1 MASRALTIM
10 FWPESAYGPTN
21 QCIGL
26 AAILRD
32 RGHRIVFAA
41 ESSWAGKLAPFGFVE
56 ELVDLAEPAEGA
68 ADEDPG
74 KFWTDF
80 IAETAPEFRKPTVE
94 QLGSF
99 ILPTYQALIDGAKY
113 CEPRLRAIIAEHRPD
128 VIVEDN
134 VVLFPA
140 LVTAGKPFVRI
151 VSCSPLEVSGPNIP
165 PPFSGLPSDDAS
177 EWGSYR
183 TEFDRTHRALWAD
196 FNTWVQEHG
205 ADPLP
210 ELEFMPRDNAAN
222 LYVYPA
228 EADYIDVRPLDA
240 SWTRMDSSVRE
251 TDAEYVLP
259 ASVADR
265 PADSALIY
273 LSLGSLGGAD
283 VDLMQRLVDVLGA
296 TRHRYIVSKGPQADR
311 IRLAD
316 NMVGEQMVPQ
326 TKVIP
331 QVDLVI
337 SHGGN
342 NTVTETLHFGKP
354 LIVLPLFWDQYENAQ
369 RIDEL
374 GFGIRLNTYGFAGDE
389 LTEAVEKILADTELR
404 HRLAE
409 IGEKIRA
416 RDGLRVGADVIE
428 QVGLRS
434 REGGDIGN
442 RRAGSAESLAA
453 AD

>member
-1 MASRALTIM
+1 MAAARPLTVM

-41 ESSWAGKLAPFGFVE
+41 ESSWAGKLAPLGFIE
-56 ELVDLAEPAEGA
+56 ELVDLAEPAAGA
-68 ADEDPG
+68 EDEDPG

-80 IAETAPEFRKPTVE
+80 IAETAPEFRKPTVD
-94 QLGSF
+94 QLETF
-99 ILPTYQALIDGAKY
+99 IQPTYQALIDGAKY
-113 CEPRLRAIIAEHRPD
+113 CEPRLRAIVAEHRPD

-140 LVTAGKPFVRI
+140 LVAAGVPFIRI
-151 VSCSPLEVSGPNIP
+151 VSCSPLEIPGPNIP
-165 PPFSGLPSDDAS
+165 PPFSGLPSDDRSA
-177 EWGSYR
+177 WDDYR
-183 TEFDRTHRALWAD
+183 AEFDRTHRALWDD
-196 FNTWVQEHG
+196 FNSWVQQQG

-210 ELEFMPRDNAAN
+210 DLEFMPRENAAN

-228 EADYIDVRPLDA
+228 EADYVEARPLDG

-251 TDAEYVLP
+251 TDLDYVVPAE
-259 ASVADR
+259 VADR
-265 PADSALIY
+265 PEDSALIY

-283 VDLMQRLVDVLGA
+283 VELMQRLVDVLGG
-296 TRHRYIVSKGPQADR
+296 TNHRFIVSKGPQADR
-311 IRLAD
+311 ITLAN

-374 GFGIRLNTYGFAGDE
+374 GFGVRLNTYAFAEEE
-389 LTEAVEKILADTELR
+389 LTDAVDRTLADTALR
-404 HRLAE
+404 DRLAE
-409 IGEKIRA
+409 IGAKIRA
-416 RDGLRVGADVIE
+416 RDGLRAGADVIE
-428 QVGLRS
+428 KVGQ
-434 REGGDIGN
+434 
-442 RRAGSAESLAA
+442 AA
-453 AD
+453 TA

>member
-1 MASRALTIM
+1 MVATNPLTVM

-26 AAILRD
+26 AAILRE

-56 ELVDLAEPAEGA
+56 ELVDLAEPAENA

-94 QLGSF
+94 QLESF

-113 CEPRLRAIIAEHRPD
+113 CEPRLRAIIAEHQPD

-140 LVTAGKPFVRI
+140 LVTAGVPFVRI
-151 VSCSPLEVSGPNIP
+151 VSCSPLEIPGPNVP
-165 PPFSGLPSDDAS
+165 PPFSGLPSDDRSA
-177 EWGSYR
+177 WDDYR
-183 TEFDRTHRALWAD
+183 AEFDRTHRALWSD
-196 FNTWVQEHG
+196 FNDWVQSHG
-205 ADPLP
+205 AEPLP
-210 ELEFMPRDNAAN
+210 DMEFMPRENAAN

-228 EADYIDVRPLDA
+228 EADYVEARPLDG

-251 TDAEYVLP
+251 TDDGYVLP
-259 ASVADR
+259 ADFAER
-265 PADSALIY
+265 PDDSALIY

-283 VDLMQRLVDVLGA
+283 VGLMQRLVDVLGT
-296 TRHRYIVSKGPQADR
+296 TRHRFIVSKGPQHER
-311 IRLAD
+311 ITLAD

-369 RIDEL
+369 RVDEL
-374 GFGIRLNTYGFAGDE
+374 GFGIRLNTYGFADAE
-389 LTEAVEKILADTELR
+389 LTEAVEKILADGELR
-404 HRLAE
+404 HRLEE
-409 IGEKIRA
+409 IGAKIRA

-428 QVGLRS
+428 QAG
-434 REGGDIGN
+434 
-442 RRAGSAESLAA
+442 RRHR
-453 AD
+453 DR